1 MMCIY
6 AVDASGYMTGCRS
19 GDHLQHCACGD
30 SDREVILFVEDE
42 DSESRDAAMHLA
54 KQFFTNSEN
63 NIVKLFNF
71 NILHRKM
78 KFDIEYRLL
87 EIKVER
93 VTREQGIEE
102 TGCKFKTMA
111 RDFLKQLKFSEL
123 EKRALIV
130 LENSIESSVV
140 ASLVLSNISEPSFS
154 IYRVI
159 KDFSS
164 SLYKDNRYRFV
175 KDIHISKWSSL
186 FSIGFRRF
194 PEICTEATIV
204 PCVGKYRCSSSKQC
218 IPFEQVCDDVI
229 HCKNG
234 DDERLCESECPLKC
248 NCIGKVIN
256 CNAANISMS
265 DFSSFTVNAISLDLS
280 KNPKIEEIPKE
291 KLSFPYMQRLNFSTC
306 DIHYIHKRAF
316 FDLKNL
322 LSLDLSNNRIQRLP
336 DRVFSK
342 LRDLTYLN
350 LDRNIKLTVI
360 SSTAFKGLKSVRSLK
375 ISGTNLKKISSLT
388 FFDLRNLLSLD
399 LSNNRIQRLP
409 DRVFSKLRDLTYLNL
424 DRNIE
429 LTKISS
435 TAFKGLKSV
444 RSLKISGTNLKKIS
458 SLTFSG
464 LELDSI
470 DISYNRIEEIEDF
483 AFNNSLVH
491 KINFEG
497 NKVITFGEFIFN
509 GVTSLR
515 ELHTPAF
522 KFCCI
527 RPCYLPEEY
536 CKPLKNEFSS
546 CEDLMRNSVLQAVL
560 WIVGFASLFGNLSSI
575 IYRLVFDR
583 ERLKIGYGI
592 FVTNLAVA
600 DFLMGVYLIII
611 AVADSLY
618 RNRYIFVDDQW
629 RNSNWCITAGV
640 LSTISSEASVLFLC
654 LITLDRLLVI
664 KFPFGTVRFTP
675 MKAYVSCALCWFIS
689 IILSV
694 IPILYTS
701 HFQNKFYS
709 RTGVCI
715 ALPLTRDKPPG
726 WIYSVSIFVGL
737 NFCTFI
743 LVAVGQISIFTEL
756 RRSTSAMKKT
766 QLSRRRDLKV
776 ARNLILVATTDFLC
790 WFPIGV
796 MGILALN
803 GFPIPSD
810 VYAWSAVFI
819 LPINSALNP
828 FLYTVTAI
836 IGKKSF
842 NPSLDEQSRTAVQ
855 KEIGTAILEYQQFS
869 RSVRMTSELVP
880 VGTKRSIREFL
891 DDDSCLSVN
900 VVAALCKQL
909 ADYLR
914 LLHVGFI
921 AIDQICEE
929 NIYITVCKT
938 KVNKPIVVIDAKALL
953 AADERA
959 LQENIRQFGSILR
972 KLILKCEK
980 GLK

>member
-1 MMCIY
+1 
-6 AVDASGYMTGCRS
+6 
-19 GDHLQHCACGD
+19 
-30 SDREVILFVEDE
+30 
-42 DSESRDAAMHLA
+42 MHLA
-54 KQFFTNSEN
+54 KQFFTNSDS
-63 NIVKLFNF
+63 NIVRLFYF
-71 NILHRKM
+71 KILHREM
-78 KFDIEYRLL
+78 KFDIDYRLL
-87 EIKVER
+87 EINIER
-93 VTREQGIEE
+93 VTVEQKIKE
-102 TGCKFKTMA
+102 TGCNFKTMA
-111 RDFLKQLKFSEL
+111 RDFLKKLQFSKP
-123 EKRALIV
+123 EKRAVIV

-140 ASLVLSNISEPSFS
+140 ASLALSNISEPSFS
-154 IYRVI
+154 IYRLI

-164 SLYKDNRYRFV
+164 SLYKDNRYKYV

-194 PEICTEATIV
+194 PEICKEATIV
-204 PCVGKYRCSSSKQC
+204 PCAGKYRCLSSKQC
-218 IPFEQVCDDVI
+218 IPFEQVCDDII
-229 HCKNG
+229 HCRNG
-234 DDERLCESECPLKC
+234 DDERLCNSVCPEKC
-248 NCIGKVIN
+248 NCTGDVIS
-256 CNAANISMS
+256 CKEANISMS
-265 DFSSFTVNAISLDLS
+265 DISSLTVQARSLDLS
-280 KNPKIEEIPKE
+280 INPQVKEIPKQ
-291 KLSFPYMQRLNFSTC
+291 KLSFPYMLRLNISSC
-306 DIHYIHKRAF
+306 SIHYIDERAF
-316 FDLKNL
+316 FDLKHL

-336 DRVFSK
+336 DMVFSK
-342 LRDLTYLN
+342 LRRLTYLN
-350 LDRNIKLTVI
+350 LDRSKELTMI
-360 SSTAFKGLKSVRSLK
+360 SSTAFKGL
-375 ISGTNLKKISSLT
+375 
-388 FFDLRNLLSLD
+388 
-399 LSNNRIQRLP
+399 
-409 DRVFSKLRDLTYLNL
+409 
-424 DRNIE
+424 E
-429 LTKISS
+429 
-435 TAFKGLKSV
+435 SV

-464 LELDSI
+464 LQLDSI
-470 DISYNRIEEIEDF
+470 DISYNKIEEIEDYV
-483 AFNNSLVH
+483 FNNTLVH

-497 NKVITFGEFIFN
+497 NKVIKFGESMFN
-509 GVTSLR
+509 GVRSLR

-527 RPCYLPEEY
+527 RPCYLPEED

-560 WIVGFASLFGNLSSI
+560 WIVGVASLLGNVSSI
-575 IYRLVFDR
+575 IYRLVYDR

-600 DFLMGVYLIII
+600 DFLMGVYLIMI

-664 KFPFGTVRFTP
+664 KFPFGTVRFGP

-689 IILSV
+689 ITLSV

-701 HFQNKFYS
+701 HFQNEFYS
-709 RTGVCI
+709 RTGVCT

-743 LVAVGQISIFTEL
+743 LVAIGQISIFTEL
-756 RRSTSAMKKT
+756 RRSTSVMKKT
-766 QLSRRRDLKV
+766 QMSRRRDLKV

-803 GFPIPSD
+803 GLPIPSG
-810 VYAWSAVFI
+810 VYAWSVVFI

-869 RSVRMTSELVP
+869 KSVRMISELVP
-880 VGTKRSIREFL
+880 VGTKRSIQEIL

-900 VVAALCKQL
+900 VVAALCKEL

-914 LLHVGFI
+914 LLHENYI
-921 AIDQICEE
+921 AIDQICEK
-929 NIYITVCKT
+929 NIYIQVYKT
-938 KVNKPIVVIDAKALL
+938 KVHKPIVVIDAKATL

-980 GLK
+980 GLKK

>member
-1 MMCIY
+1 C
-6 AVDASGYMTGCRS
+6 VDS
-19 GDHLQHCACGD
+19 H
-30 SDREVILFVEDE
+30 REVILFVEDE
-42 DSESRDAAMHLA
+42 GSESREAAIHLA
-54 KQFFTNSEN
+54 KQLYTHSEK
-63 NIVKLFNF
+63 NIVKLFYF
-71 NILHRKM
+71 TTLHRQM

-87 EIKVER
+87 EIKVAR

-102 TGCKFKTMA
+102 TGCKFKAMA
-111 RDFLKQLKFSEL
+111 RDFLKQLKFYKKKGRKN
-123 EKRALIV
+123 KRALIV

-204 PCVGKYRCSSSKQC
+204 PCVGMYRCSSSKQC

-234 DDERLCESECPLKC
+234 DDERLCDSVCPTKC
-248 NCIGKVIN
+248 KCIGYAIN

-265 DFSSFTVNAISLDLS
+265 DISSFTINAISLDLS
-280 KNPKIEEIPKE
+280 KNPKIKEVLKE
-291 KLSFPYMQRLNFSTC
+291 KLSFPNMQRLNISSC
-306 DIHYIHKRAF
+306 DIHFIHKRAF
-316 FDLKNL
+316 FGLKNL
-322 LSLDLSNNRIQRLP
+322 LLLDLSNNRIQQLP
-336 DRVFSK
+336 DMVFSK
-342 LRDLTYLN
+342 LRYLTYLN
-350 LDRNIKLTVI
+350 LDRNK
-360 SSTAFKGLKSVRSLK
+360 
-375 ISGTNLKKISSLT
+375 
-388 FFDLRNLLSLD
+388 
-399 LSNNRIQRLP
+399 
-409 DRVFSKLRDLTYLNL
+409 
-424 DRNIE
+424 E
-429 LTKISS
+429 LTMISS

-497 NKVITFGEFIFN
+497 NKVIKFGEFIFN

-575 IYRLVFDR
+575 IYRLVYDR
-583 ERLKIGYGI
+583 KRLKIGYGI

-600 DFLMGVYLIII
+600 DFLMGVYLIMI

-664 KFPFGTVRFTP
+664 KFPFGTVRFGP

-766 QLSRRRDLKV
+766 EISRRRDLKV

-803 GFPIPSD
+803 GFAIPSD

-842 NPSLDEQSRTAVQ
+842 NPSLDEQSRTVVQ
-855 KEIGTAILEYQQFS
+855 KEIGKAILEYQQFS
-869 RSVRMTSELVP
+869 RSVRMISELVP
-880 VGTKRSIREFL
+880 VGTKRSIQEIL

-900 VVAALCKQL
+900 VVAALCKEL

-914 LLHVGFI
+914 LLHENYI
-921 AIDQICEE
+921 AIDQISEE
-929 NIYITVCKT
+929 NIYIQLYKT
-938 KVNKPIVVIDAKALL
+938 KVNKPIVVIDAKASL

-959 LQENIRQFGSILR
+959 RLENIRQFGSILR

>member
-1 MMCIY
+1 MDISRWINLFDAMVLPMLNYDPDILCLHKAPDFEHSKSCI
-6 AVDASGYMTGCRS
+6 
-19 GDHLQHCACGD
+19 D
-30 SDREVILFVEDE
+30 SDREVIIFVEDGG
-42 DSESRDAAMHLA
+42 SESREAAMHLA
-54 KQFFTNSEN
+54 KQFFTNNEN

-164 SLYKDNRYRFV
+164 SLYKDNRYKFV

-204 PCVGKYRCSSSKQC
+204 PCAGKYRCSSSKQC

-234 DDERLCESECPLKC
+234 DDERLCDSVCPTQC
-248 NCIGKVIN
+248 NCTGGVIN
-256 CNAANISMS
+256 CNAANLSMS
-265 DFSSFTVNAISLDLS
+265 DILSLTVQAISLDLS
-280 KNPKIEEIPKE
+280 KNPKIREIPE
-291 KLSFPYMQRLNFSTC
+291 GKLNFPYMLRLNISSC
-306 DIHYIHKRAF
+306 NIHYIDERAF

-322 LSLDLSNNRIQRLP
+322 LSLDLSNNRIARLP
-336 DRVFSK
+336 DMVFSK
-342 LRDLTYLN
+342 LRYL
-350 LDRNIKLTVI
+350 
-360 SSTAFKGLKSVRSLK
+360 S
-375 ISGTNLKKISSLT
+375 
-388 FFDLRNLLSLD
+388 
-399 LSNNRIQRLP
+399 
-409 DRVFSKLRDLTYLNL
+409 YLNL

-429 LTKISS
+429 LTMISS
-435 TAFKGLKSV
+435 TAFKGLTSV
-444 RSLKISGTNLKKIS
+444 RSLKITGTNLKKIS
-458 SLTFSG
+458 SLTFSD
-464 LELDSI
+464 LHLDSI

-483 AFNNSLVH
+483 AFNNSRVH

-497 NKVITFGEFIFN
+497 NEVKKSGNFIFN
-509 GVTSLR
+509 GITSLR

-522 KFCCI
+522 RFCCI
-527 RPCYLPEEY
+527 RPCYLPAEY
-536 CKPLKNEFSS
+536 CEPKNEFSS

-560 WIVGFASLFGNLSSI
+560 WIVGLASLFGNLSSI
-575 IYRLVFDR
+575 IYRLLYDR

-600 DFLMGVYLIII
+600 DFLMGVYLIMI

-618 RNRYIFVDDQW
+618 RNRYYLVDFQW
-629 RNSNWCITAGV
+629 RSSNWCITAGV

-709 RTGVCI
+709 KTGVCI

-756 RRSTSAMKKT
+756 RRSTSVIKKT
-766 QLSRRRDLKV
+766 QITRKRDLRV

-796 MGILALN
+796 MGILALS
-803 GFPIPSD
+803 GFPIPGD
-810 VYAWSAVFI
+810 VYAWSVVFI

-828 FLYTVTAI
+828 FLYTVTAV
-836 IGKKSF
+836 IGKKCWS
-842 NPSLDEQSRTAVQ
+842 NTSRRLQ
-855 KEIGTAILEYQQFS
+855 
-869 RSVRMTSELVP
+869 
-880 VGTKRSIREFL
+880 
-891 DDDSCLSVN
+891 
-900 VVAALCKQL
+900 AL
-909 ADYLR
+909 
-914 LLHVGFI
+914 
-921 AIDQICEE
+921 
-929 NIYITVCKT
+929 
-938 KVNKPIVVIDAKALL
+938 
-953 AADERA
+953 
-959 LQENIRQFGSILR
+959 
-972 KLILKCEK
+972 
-980 GLK
+980 

>member
-1 MMCIY
+1 
-6 AVDASGYMTGCRS
+6 
-19 GDHLQHCACGD
+19 
-30 SDREVILFVEDE
+30 
-42 DSESRDAAMHLA
+42 
-54 KQFFTNSEN
+54 
-63 NIVKLFNF
+63 
-71 NILHRKM
+71 M
-78 KFDIEYRLL
+78 KFDIDYRLL
-87 EIKVER
+87 EINIER
-93 VTREQGIEE
+93 VTGEHKTKE
-102 TGCKFKTMA
+102 TGCTFKTMA
-111 RDFLKQLKFSEL
+111 RDFLKKLQFSKP
-123 EKRALIV
+123 EKRAIIV

-140 ASLVLSNISEPSFS
+140 ASLALSNISEPSFS
-154 IYRVI
+154 IYRLI

-164 SLYKDNRYRFV
+164 SLHKDNRYKYV

-194 PEICTEATIV
+194 PEICTETTIV
-204 PCVGKYRCSSSKQC
+204 PCAGKYRCSSSKQC
-218 IPFEQVCDDVI
+218 IPLEQVCDDVI

-234 DDERLCESECPLKC
+234 DDERLGDYICPEKC
-248 NCIGKVIN
+248 NCTGVVIN
-256 CNAANISMS
+256 CNATNISMS
-265 DFSSFTVNAISLDLS
+265 DIRLLNVQAISLELS
-280 KNPKIEEIPKE
+280 KNPKIKEIHE
-291 KLSFPYMQRLNFSTC
+291 RTLRFPYMLRLNISSC
-306 DIHYIHKRAF
+306 GIHNIHERAF
-316 FDLKNL
+316 FELKQL
-322 LSLDLSNNRIQRLP
+322 LSLDLSNNRILQLP
-336 DRVFSK
+336 DLVFSK
-342 LRDLTYLN
+342 LRYLAFLN
-350 LDRNIKLTVI
+350 LDRNIELAII
-360 SSTAFKGLKSVRSLK
+360 SSTAFKDLKSVRSLN
-375 ISGTNLKKISSLT
+375 ISGTNLKKISS
-388 FFDLRNLLSLD
+388 F
-399 LSNNRIQRLP
+399 
-409 DRVFSKLRDLTYLNL
+409 
-424 DRNIE
+424 
-429 LTKISS
+429 
-435 TAFKGLKSV
+435 
-444 RSLKISGTNLKKIS
+444 
-458 SLTFSG
+458 TFSG
-464 LELDSI
+464 LQLDSI

-483 AFNNSLVH
+483 AFNDTLVH

-497 NKVITFGEFIFN
+497 NKVIKFGEYMLN
-509 GVTSLR
+509 GVRSLR

-527 RPCYLPEEY
+527 RPCYLPEKY
-536 CKPLKNEFSS
+536 CKPSDVFSS
-546 CEDLMRNSVLQAVL
+546 CADLMKNCVLRAVL
-560 WIVGFASLFGNLSSI
+560 WIVGVASLLGNLSSI
-575 IYRLVFDR
+575 IYRLVYDR

-600 DFLMGVYLIII
+600 DFLMGVYLSMI
-611 AVADSLY
+611 AVADSFY

-664 KFPFGTVRFTP
+664 KFPFGTVRFGP
-675 MKAYVSCALCWFIS
+675 MKAYISCGLCWFIS

-737 NFCTFI
+737 NFCTLI
-743 LVAVGQISIFTEL
+743 LVAIGQISIFIEL
-756 RRSTSAMKKT
+756 RRSSSVMKKT
-766 QLSRRRDLKV
+766 QMSRRRDLKV

-803 GFPIPSD
+803 GFPIPID
-810 VYAWSAVFI
+810 VYAWSVVFI

-836 IGKKSF
+836 VGKKSF

-869 RSVRMTSELVP
+869 RSVRMISELVP
-880 VGTKRSIREFL
+880 VGTKRSIQEIL

-900 VVAALCKQL
+900 IVAALCKEL

-914 LLHVGFI
+914 LLHENYI
-921 AIDQICEE
+921 AIDQICEK
-929 NIYITVCKT
+929 NIYIQVYKT
-938 KVNKPIVVIDAKALL
+938 KVHKPIVVIDAKASL
-953 AADERA
+953 AADEKA
-959 LQENIRQFGSILR
+959 LQENIRQFGNILR

-980 GLK
+980 GLKK